1 MLAIAATLVL
11 FILRRWRRID
21 HWQRKRHVH
30 SGTSAHVDPGAA
42 YNAKRFQPKRPWVT
56 REVLRLKALSPNDG
70 CRKIAAAFNRRFE
83 LHWSA
88 ALRMT
93 VGRSFVYGKIKA
105 YGLEIIRLR
114 RELKHRVPRPL
125 PRNLIWA
132 IDLTEVPDADGSR
145 RLVLGVLD
153 HGSRAVVALCEMADK
168 RSITILR
175 VLIGAMKRFG
185 IPRAI
190 RTDNEITFC
199 SMLLRTALFVLGIR
213 HQHTNIASPW
223 MNGRIERFF
232 GTFKAAVQRAVT
244 QGWWLE
250 TDASLADRLVEF
262 RFFYNQIRPH
272 QHLRGL
278 TPAEVWSGLKAE
290 TLRHPETEYWFS
302 GWGGVLAGYYLR
314 R

>member
-1 MLAIAATLVL
+1 MTLILFLWWIITWLFQRQPFARARSRCRLTRPRAAPSNAG
-11 FILRRWRRID
+11 
-21 HWQRKRHVH
+21 RH
-30 SGTSAHVDPGAA
+30 
-42 YNAKRFQPKRPWVT
+42 RFKPKPRWVT
-56 REVLRLKALSPNDG
+56 REVLRLKALMPHDG
-70 CRKIAAAFNRRFE
+70 CRKIADAFNRRFA

-88 ALRMT
+88 ALRMR
-93 VGRSFVYGKIKA
+93 VGRSFVYEKVKA

-132 IDLTEVPDADGSR
+132 MDLTEVPDADGSYK
-145 RLVLGVLD
+145 LVLGVLD

-175 VLIGAMKRFG
+175 VLIEAMKRFG
-185 IPRAI
+185 IPRAV
-190 RTDNEITFC
+190 RSDNESVFC
-199 SMLLRTALFVLGIR
+199 SILLRSALFLLGIR
-213 HQHTNIASPW
+213 HQRTNIASPW

-232 GTFKAAVQRAVT
+232 GTFKAAVQHAVT

-250 TDASLADRLVEF
+250 TDANLADRLVEF
-262 RFFYNQIRPH
+262 RFFYNHIRPH

-278 TPAEVWSGLKAE
+278 TPAETWRGLTAD
-290 TLRHPETEYWFS
+290 TLTHPESEYWYA